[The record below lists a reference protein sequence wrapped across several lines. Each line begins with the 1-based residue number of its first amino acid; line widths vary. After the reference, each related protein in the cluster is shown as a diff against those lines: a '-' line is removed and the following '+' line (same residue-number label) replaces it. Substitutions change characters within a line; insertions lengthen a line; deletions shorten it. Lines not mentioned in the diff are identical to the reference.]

1 MRSKLFD
8 ISQYQWIGRENLQE
22 TPPILWSKDV
32 KSIQKHGFRF
42 RFSRIN
48 QSIDSIYLNYGML
61 LLDIAGLWGQMG
73 ELLSGMAE

>member
-1 MRSKLFD
+1 MDWEGKLTGNPSNFM
-8 ISQYQWIGRENLQE
+8 
-22 TPPILWSKDV
+22 V

-61 LLDIAGLWGQMG
+61 LLDYGAKWANFLVEWLNDEVFVDKYPQ
-73 ELLSGMAE
+73 ENATQADY